1 MEPLN
6 KKERTSFIFKFTA
19 FFILG
24 ILVVLIPFY
33 FIFRMPSYENS
44 LLTKDLKEMQGLMK
58 KQKDVYAVAID
69 SITAT
74 FARYDLANDLNRG
87 QLSLLLDKQI
97 FSLQEPFRND
107 TSWSGRMYNNI
118 ANSFLD
124 LKKTKND
131 KIQSD
136 NALQLSQQDLIKTKE
151 DAKAKAEQPVS
162 TETKGKNKKRK

>member
-33 FIFRMPSYENS
+33 FIFRMPAYENS

-58 KQKDVYAVAID
+58 KQRDVYAVAID
-69 SITAT
+69 SIAAT
-74 FARYDLANDLNRG
+74 FGRYDVADDINRG

-97 FSLQEPFRND
+97 FNLQEPFRND

-124 LKKTKND
+124 LKKAKND
-131 KIQSD
+131 IIEIN

-151 DAKAKAEQPVS
+151 DAKEKAEQPAS
-162 TETKGKNKKRK
+162 NDTKGRGKKKK

>member
-6 KKERTSFIFKFTA
+6 KKERTSFILKFTA
-19 FFILG
+19 FFIIG

-33 FIFRMPSYENS
+33 FIFRMPAYENS

-58 KQKDVYAVAID
+58 KQRDVYAVAID

-74 FARYDLANDLNRG
+74 FARYDLADDINRG

-97 FSLQEPFRND
+97 FGLQEPFRND
-107 TSWSGRMYNNI
+107 TTWSGRMYNNI

-131 KIQSD
+131 IIQSD
-136 NALQLSQQDLIKTKE
+136 NDLKDCQQELERLKE
-151 DAKAKAEQPVS
+151 EAKAKVEPPASQD
-162 TETKGKNKKRK
+162 TKGRSKKKK